1 MPIPSYSIIDYSL
14 LLKFGSIKNPP
25 TIMSYF
31 SPFYMTSMTS
41 IFLNSNSSP
50 QIFILLLIWL
60 QFCMH
65 SSKQSIP
72 SIFLGDLLNY
82 WANIQ
87 MAKAR
92 YPWPVPMS
100 RILGLGLSLSW
111 DQRLFNIM
119 EWEKMSV
126 MVCPLLILLGLL
138 SYTLVSEVNN
148 ALSSRLNTDKIAY
161 DWTMFDFFKLN
172 TNQWCVEPFMFWP
185 NDIVASKA
193 GDIPSQTEIWAL
205 IKFLNNCIT
214 FFNYSNQLFNSTPII
229 FTL

>member
-1 MPIPSYSIIDYSL
+1 MKYSSTEDWTTCCENKVYSRYSLGLCFLVMNSPWPAYEIWGHMPIPSYSIIDYNL

-41 IFLNSNSSP
+41 IFLNPNSSP
-50 QIFILLLIWL
+50 QIFILLLISL
-60 QFCMH
+60 EFCMH

-111 DQRLFNIM
+111 
-119 EWEKMSV
+119 
-126 MVCPLLILLGLL
+126 G
-138 SYTLVSEVNN
+138 
-148 ALSSRLNTDKIAY
+148 
-161 DWTMFDFFKLN
+161 
-172 TNQWCVEPFMFWP
+172 
-185 NDIVASKA
+185 
-193 GDIPSQTEIWAL
+193 
-205 IKFLNNCIT
+205 
-214 FFNYSNQLFNSTPII
+214 
-229 FTL
+229 